1 MDRGVFFALVNFTAL
16 ALVVAL
22 MVTLLS
28 PFLPSLV
35 WGAVLAFAAFPVHR
49 RIRVYFKGKK
59 NFAAF
64 LSTTL
69 VVLLAAVPMAFAAT
83 ALARQSATLMGRIQ
97 DAAQAGK
104 IPGKDQILL
113 SPQVTDF
120 LKGLEPYLGTVDPKP
135 AMEAG
140 MKALSGAALALST
153 RVFKNAVAF
162 FFQFFMMI
170 IVIFYA
176 FRDGE
181 EANRNF
187 WSVIPLKRDDKDK
200 LKDLLHRVVEAVL
213 YGVVLACLF
222 QGILGGIGFAIAGLP
237 SPVFFGTLMAFCA
250 FVPVVGTA
258 LVWVPTVLYL
268 AVSGRYGMAL
278 FLALWG
284 GLVVSGVDNIVR
296 PIFISNRSHIS
307 LFVVALGVI
316 GGLLTFGFLGVIVGP
331 LLFALALELF
341 RIYREGVFPER
352 APAQKD
358 LTGPD
363 QGANPGDATP

>member
-49 RIRVYFKGKK
+49 RIRAWSKGRK
-59 NFAAF
+59 NLSAF
-64 LSTTL
+64 LSTAL
-69 VVLLAAVPMAFAAT
+69 VVLLAAGPMAFAAT
-83 ALARQSATLMGRIQ
+83 ALARQSASLMGRIQ

-104 IPGKDQILL
+104 IPDKDHILL
-113 SPQVTDF
+113 NPRVADA
-120 LKGLEPYLGTVDPKP
+120 LKRVEPYMGRVDPKP
-135 AMEAG
+135 ALEAG

-153 RVFKNAVAF
+153 RVFKNAVGF
-162 FFQFFMMI
+162 LFQFFIMI
-170 IVIFYA
+170 IVVFYA

-187 WSVIPLKRDDKDK
+187 WSVVPLKRDDKDK

-213 YGVVLACLF
+213 YGVVLACLV

-237 SPVFFGTLMAFCA
+237 SPVFFGAVMAFCA
-250 FVPVVGTA
+250 FIPVVGTA
-258 LVWVPTVLYL
+258 LVWVPTAIYL

-278 FLALWG
+278 FMAIWG
-284 GLVVSGVDNIVR
+284 GLVVAGVDNIIR
-296 PIFISNRSHIS
+296 PLFISGRSHIS

-331 LLFALALELF
+331 LLFATALELF
-341 RIYREGVFPER
+341 RIYREGVFPEQR
-352 APAQKD
+352 GPGRESRTGN
-358 LTGPD
+358 LT
-363 QGANPGDATP
+363 